1 MVKKRAVLVLLVI
14 IMLSS
19 FPVHSQGYEN
29 TNVFKL
35 VGQGIFYLVIFIA
48 MIFLTLYGT
57 KLVAKNAGGMAKS
70 KYIQLIDAINITS
83 GSKIIIAKINNKIYI
98 LTTSNNGSDIID
110 IIEEE
115 DFPIIEE
122 NFDNYLDKNLIV
134 NKLSNS
140 KLNKS
145 IKLFYDKH
153 INKRIKNK
161 EDKKDEKED

>member
-1 MVKKRAVLVLLVI
+1 MIKKRLVLALLVI

-19 FPVHSQGYEN
+19 FPVYSQGYEN

-57 KLVAKNAGGMAKS
+57 KLVAKNASGMAKS

-98 LTTSNNGSDIID
+98 LTTSNNGSNIID

-122 NFDNYLDKNLIV
+122 NLDSYLDKNLIIS
-134 NKLSNS
+134 KISNS
-140 KLNKS
+140 KLNKN
-145 IKLFYDKH
+145 IKHFYDNN
-153 INKRIKNK
+153 ISKRIKNK